1 MRRCI
6 QMALILTAFIVMT
19 LPAGAHAA
27 WTFEAFLGS
36 AWSFPSPLSI
46 HQYGEERIYLTARYQ
61 TRPLAGS
68 PYYAWRVAK
77 WRNDGAW
84 EFELVHHKLYLANN
98 PPEVQHFEISHGYNL
113 ITINRAWVRRNL
125 IWRCGVGV
133 VATHPETTIRE
144 KKLPWGNGL
153 NGFYISGPTVQ
164 LVIGRKFPL
173 RGGLFAA
180 VEGKWTASYATIPV
194 RDGNAYVPNM
204 ALHWLIGLG
213 YDF

>member
-1 MRRCI
+1 MRSRVLI
-6 QMALILTAFIVMT
+6 ALIRAVFIVIT
-19 LPAGAHAA
+19 LPAGANAG
-27 WTFEAFLGS
+27 WILEAFGGS

-46 HQYGEERIYLTARYQ
+46 HQYGEERIYLMARYQ
-61 TRPLAGS
+61 TRPLAGA

-77 WRNDGAW
+77 WSDEGAW
-84 EFELVHHKLYLANN
+84 EFELVHHKLYLANK
-98 PPEVQHFEISHGYNL
+98 PDSVQHFEISHGYNL
-113 ITINRAWVRRNL
+113 ITINRARVRGNF
-125 IWRCGVGV
+125 IWRVGVGV
-133 VATHPETTIRE
+133 VASHPETTIRGQ
-144 KKLPWGNGL
+144 KLPWGDGL

-164 LVIGRKFPL
+164 LAIGRKFPL

-180 VEGKWTASYATIPV
+180 VEGKWTASYATIPI